1 MTKFCLAMVT
11 IVSLCWAAYAAS
23 PQQEEVSKAF
33 AYGADAAVNV
43 VVRDELGRPVE
54 GAVVDYSFW
63 LCDLKRTTSSTGI
76 TDNAGNF
83 LAKGKCNADVHINV
97 RKDGFYESRIE
108 RSIAGF
114 RKTPLVENGKWQPY
128 GAELPITLRRIV
140 NPIPLEKHLV
150 FKMKIPITNSWI
162 GFDMSTESFVA
173 PYGDGKE
180 TDFSIRFNWDGKIR
194 KSYNGSSLDLRFPGL
209 AGGYWHTPAIGS
221 EFGGV
226 LSADTN
232 ANYISNFSFY
242 EFKTNSGWKE
252 NLFPNGGELVVRTR
266 CRLDSDGR
274 LMEATYGQ
282 FSMLKFG
289 WGGDGKGDLRLA
301 YRRNPRVN
309 DPNLEAMPKKNLWVP
324 KRRIVR

>member
-1 MTKFCLAMVT
+1 MTSF
-11 IVSLCWAAYAAS
+11 
-23 PQQEEVSKAF
+23 
-33 AYGADAAVNV
+33 GAKPYVA
-43 VVRDELGRPVE
+43 E
-54 GAVVDYSFW
+54 
-63 LCDLKRTTSSTGI
+63 
-76 TDNAGNF
+76 
-83 LAKGKCNADVHINV
+83 
-97 RKDGFYESRIE
+97 
-108 RSIAGF
+108 
-114 RKTPLVENGKWQPY
+114 GKWQPY

-140 NPIPLEKHLV
+140 NPIPLEKHLI

-180 TDFSIRFNWDGKIR
+180 SDFSIRFNWDGKIR
-194 KSYNGSSLDLRFPGL
+194 KSYNGASLDLRFPGL
-209 AGGYWHTPAIGS
+209 AGGYWHTPVVGS
-221 EFGGV
+221 EFGGA

-266 CRLDSDGR
+266 CRLDSNGR

-289 WGGDGKGDLRLA
+289 WGAMGKAICGWLTEEI
-301 YRRNPRVN
+301 P
-309 DPNLEAMPKKNLWVP
+309 E
-324 KRRIVR
+324 

>member
-1 MTKFCLAMVT
+1 MGVLKFAGLVAVLFSVVNT
-11 IVSLCWAAYAAS
+11 AGADKAYIDALT
-23 PQQEEVSKAF
+23 F
-33 AYGADAAVNV
+33 GADAAVNV
-43 VVRDELGRPVE
+43 LVCDEAGHPIE
-54 GAVVDYSFW
+54 GANVNYAYWFR
-63 LCDLKRTTSSTGI
+63 DLKHSLSVTGI
-76 TDNAGNF
+76 TDRTGHY
-83 LAKGKCNADVHINV
+83 LATGKCTADVHITV
-97 RKDGFYESRIE
+97 SCEGYYSTRIE
-108 RSIAGF
+108 RYMTSFGA
-114 RKTPLVENGKWQPY
+114 KPYVAEGKWQPY

-180 TDFSIRFNWDGKIR
+180 SDFSIRFNWDGKIR

-209 AGGYWHTPAIGS
+209 AGGYWHTPVVGS
-221 EFGGV
+221 EFGGA

-266 CRLDSDGR
+266 CRLYSDGR